1 MLWSKGLLAP
11 PRWSKCL
18 NTTTSSLKC
27 GDMSGSTSADN
38 KLEDKH
44 FVANEVSESSS
55 ESSEVTSQDIQPT
68 KKQSKL

>member
-1 MLWSKGLLAP
+1 
-11 PRWSKCL
+11 
-18 NTTTSSLKC
+18 
-27 GDMSGSTSADN
+27 MSGSTSADN